1 MSLTACL
8 IREGVKDTEDGR
20 PLADC
25 EPSRGGWLSLH
36 DFKASQ
42 EKVLYLFLF
51 LFPVLCFQ
59 TNKQHYFD
67 PDVPPV
73 VCLRRHH
80 HTPRCTL
87 NY

>member
-25 EPSRGGWLSLH
+25 EPSLGGWLSLH
-36 DFKASQ
+36 NCKASQ
-42 EKVLYLFLF
+42 EKFLYLF
-51 LFPVLCFQ
+51 LFPVLCLQ
-59 TNKQHYFD
+59 TNKQHDFD

-73 VCLRRHH
+73 YPAPLEIE
-80 HTPRCTL
+80 TTSATWS
-87 NY
+87 